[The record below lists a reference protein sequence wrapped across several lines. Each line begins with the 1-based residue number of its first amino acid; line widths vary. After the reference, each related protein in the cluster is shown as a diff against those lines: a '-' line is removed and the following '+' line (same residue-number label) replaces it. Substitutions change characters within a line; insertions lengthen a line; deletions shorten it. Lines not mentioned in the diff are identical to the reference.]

1 MVLPIF
7 FTSAGASSGALFGV
21 VSAVCMVRVSSL
33 MALLSPGGS
42 APSGTKLLMLT
53 VYNVFRRLPG
63 GPGVFLPEIFPGKED
78 RGAPFQDTVID
89 TGVGQVGRV
98 LEFGQLQVG
107 GDDHGPAAAVAAV
120 NDEKHLL
127 HRILGT
133 ALHTQIVN
141 DKQVVF
147 VKAGD
152 KVGPVLGEHPCQ
164 AVQDGGKVRHQHRHI
179 PVKQGVGDTTGEKG
193 LAGSHIPEQQQAGVV
208 PVCLLPVLHI
218 GAGLVHQGILAVVV
232 GKGVV
237 VQIAV
242 LQALGLPALDAL
254 HAALPFFSS
263 LALLLSLPL
272 ALADAAGHEVAW
284 FSKAWHN
291 GLPLAA
297 ALLTVNEA
305 VCRVYVLVPGQFHT
319 GGCLVDQRPDF
330 CGNLHHTVSS
340 SFTL

>member
-1 MVLPIF
+1 M
-7 FTSAGASSGALFGV
+7 SQ
-21 VSAVCMVRVSSL
+21 VR
-33 MALLSPGGS
+33 
-42 APSGTKLLMLT
+42 
-53 VYNVFRRLPG
+53 
-63 GPGVFLPEIFPGKED
+63 
-78 RGAPFQDTVID
+78 
-89 TGVGQVGRV
+89 RV

-107 GDDHGPAAAVAAV
+107 GDNHGPAAAVAAV

-127 HRILGT
+127 HRILGA

-141 DKQVVF
+141 DEQVVL

-152 KVGPVLGEHPCQ
+152 KFGPVLGKHPRQ

-208 PVCLLPVLHI
+208 FVCLLPVLYI

-242 LQALGLPALDAL
+242 LQALGLSALDAL
-254 HAALPFFSS
+254 HAALPFLGG
-263 LALLLSLPL
+263 LALFLGLPL
-272 ALADAAGHEVAW
+272 ALADTARHEVAR
-284 FSKAWHN
+284 FPKAWHN

-297 ALLTVNEA
+297 ALFTVNEA
-305 VCRVYVLVPGQFHT
+305 VCRVYVLVPGQLHT

>member
-7 FTSAGASSGALFGV
+7 FTSAGASSGALAGV
-21 VSAVCMVRVSSL
+21 VSMVCMVRVSSL
-33 MALLSPGGS
+33 MALLSPGGA
-42 APSGTKLLMLT
+42 APSGKKLLMLT
-53 VYNVFRRLPG
+53 VYNVFRRLLG
-63 GPGVFLPEIFPGKED
+63 GSGVFLPEVLPRKED

-98 LEFGQLQVG
+98 LEFGQLQIG
-107 GDDHGPAAAVAAV
+107 GDYHGPAAAVAAV

-127 HRILGT
+127 HRILGA

-141 DKQVVF
+141 DEQVVL

-152 KVGPVLGEHPCQ
+152 KVSPILGKHPCQ
-164 AVQDGGKVRHQHRHI
+164 AVQNGGKVRHQHRHI
-179 PVKQGVGDTTGEKG
+179 PVKQSVGDTTGEKG
-193 LAGSHIPEQQQAGVV
+193 LAGSHIPKQQQAGVV
-208 PVCLLPVLHI
+208 LVSLLPVLHI
-218 GAGLVHQGILAVVV
+218 GACLVHQRILAVVV

-242 LQALGLPALDAL
+242 LQALGLPALDTL
-254 HAALPFFSS
+254 HAALPFLGG
-263 LALLLSLPL
+263 LALFLGLPL
-272 ALADAAGHEVAW
+272 ALADTAGHEVAG
-284 FSKAWHN
+284 FPKAWHN

-297 ALLTVNEA
+297 APLTVNEA

-330 CGNLHHTVSS
+330 CGNLNHTVSS